1 MLCLYLDFVSN
12 PCGWHAESN
21 AELIQKLGKCL
32 RNLEGKSESEILED
46 MLTQYKETEGRLGDA
61 ELIDK
66 KSGNA

>member
-1 MLCLYLDFVSN
+1 M
-12 PCGWHAESN
+12 
-21 AELIQKLGKCL
+21 ELIQKLGKCL
-32 RNLEGKSESEILED
+32 RNLEEKSESEILGD